1 MVDCSSSM
9 DSSDYSHSS
18 LKIGYKGVT
27 AENIDKISI
36 NSPSDVESYCI
47 NSCKR
52 FDICDGII
60 NNKGSNDAVSIITF
74 SNGVKSNSGLSI
86 NTSYLRNALGKNLKK
101 IGGTAYMNSAL
112 STALSCIRTDT
123 TDLYRLVVITDNNI
137 TFSSISSDDFPSN
150 VIFNIVNLGSSAIGN
165 NIEEVAQ
172 ATGGDVYNAISAS
185 DLTYQTG
192 GIITSPEQFI
202 GTDSDGDGIPDIVEL
217 YGLKPNGE
225 PINTDPNKKDT
236 DGDGIDDN
244 VELGYIGDGL
254 ESDVTIA
261 DYVRALKVHS
271 DPTKADTDG
280 DGFGDKKDI
289 SPLTFEYVNGLEK
302 LCDIAI
308 EYMPNDFYNSQL
320 LVLQTIRR
328 DYYNG
333 GFWNKTAGAVDENF
347 ISYLKENYFDIY
359 SVFIGLEDKDRI
371 YMKDTISSGRVDI
384 AHWAATINAYYY
396 DFEVNIDKI
405 PDGYNYIISGTA
417 NMYID
422 NFAGWLGDYL
432 SMLFEMNSDSLK
444 SKEIV
449 YDNIGQNDYF
459 GINDVLADFDA
470 LNIYYQNKNMEYTIS
485 DAFNKYYKNL
495 GGTSQRYGN
504 FARNLMC
511 ENGYGFELMF
521 STDSN
526 ISSYKEVFD
535 KVMNY
540 YINQDLCVIFNG
552 LLVFSSNYDCDD
564 IVRLFRNK
572 ETIDSTASAFT
583 EYVFNRVSNF
593 SDVSIF

>member
-1 MVDCSSSM
+1 MVVDSQKWYANWNNSLSELRKMWTAGTSYQRNLHTLIMVDCSSSM

-150 VIFNIVNLGSSAIGN
+150 VIFNIVNLGSRAIGN
-165 NIEEVAQ
+165 NIEAVAQ
-172 ATGGDVYNAISAS
+172 ATGGDVYNAINAS
-185 DLTYQTG
+185 DLTYETG
-192 GIITSPEQFI
+192 GIITSPEKFV

-271 DPTKADTDG
+271 DPAKADSDEDGLNDNLDNEPLNGDVHSFVIYETEVDEEYLHLVNTYDG
-280 DGFGDKKDI
+280 DDDRRPEDFRYADLTEDKLREMEHIYWGDFWNRNYFENWKRLTKLTSMGDMQDVAIEMMEHFVDGTGTDFHSDILDGNVSSHKNTKIYTDAIDSVLSSILSNTNGDLYSLKYDRSDRYSSLMVAKMNEEIASGNKDLY
-289 SPLTFEYVNGLEK
+289 SPNYDDKFTGLGITVDGLTGNKIEVTSFKLEGNHYSGVLHYTMYDIYGLESTDITDAYE
-302 LCDIAI
+302 LCF
-308 EYMPNDFYNSQL
+308 DFGL
-320 LVLQTIRR
+320 LNGFRHWYVLQHW
-328 DYYNG
+328 DEFEG
-333 GFWNKTAGAVDENF
+333 QNKPF
-347 ISYLKENYFDIY
+347 ISYMEFDRH
-359 SVFIGLEDKDRI
+359 FEG
-371 YMKDTISSGRVDI
+371 DI
-384 AHWAATINAYYY
+384 
-396 DFEVNIDKI
+396 
-405 PDGYNYIISGTA
+405 
-417 NMYID
+417 
-422 NFAGWLGDYL
+422 
-432 SMLFEMNSDSLK
+432 
-444 SKEIV
+444 
-449 YDNIGQNDYF
+449 
-459 GINDVLADFDA
+459 
-470 LNIYYQNKNMEYTIS
+470 
-485 DAFNKYYKNL
+485 
-495 GGTSQRYGN
+495 
-504 FARNLMC
+504 
-511 ENGYGFELMF
+511 
-521 STDSN
+521 
-526 ISSYKEVFD
+526 
-535 KVMNY
+535 
-540 YINQDLCVIFNG
+540 
-552 LLVFSSNYDCDD
+552 
-564 IVRLFRNK
+564 
-572 ETIDSTASAFT
+572 
-583 EYVFNRVSNF
+583 
-593 SDVSIF
+593 